1 MTPRN
6 TKQLAAGERTRAL
19 TTQGRRFYTLALQI
33 AQVRQTLKKWQEN
46 MGMFRQ
52 GYTEELL
59 PLRAELTAARRQC
72 VFALDELL
80 GSPDWTRAQ
89 RDTLSKVVCNNA
101 AELLY
106 GQDDERLKAVYDKY
120 AEGDFDTKRE
130 QMLSTVRNMM
140 KIKFDLNAVD
150 GEKIGV
156 PVDVL
161 AHVRRKR
168 RSEMEPKKPEIGTK
182 HLHQGGGASQQRRDE
197 VSMQVAQAVL
207 ESFQN
212 ISKCLHPE
220 HDDDCMQGDVKAV
233 LRHKANQAY
242 EANDLLTL
250 LELQFEVEQIEAVCI
265 EKLSDERLKMYNA
278 ILGDHLV
285 QLRKEVLRVEVRFCT
300 EFGLTPTRGMNP
312 HNLCQLLEQNIRQLR
327 ANLNHQLHNMSML
340 VDSETTRQWLEQYN
354 QSLRDEV
361 PDFDTSV
368 MTQSQHKHDP
378 RNF

>member
-1 MTPRN
+1 MTPPN
-6 TKQLAAGERTRAL
+6 TKQPAAGEGTRAL

-33 AQVRQTLKKWQEN
+33 AQVRQKLKKWQEN

-106 GQDDERLKAVYDKY
+106 GQDDESLKAVYDKY

-140 KIKFDLNAVD
+140 KVKFDLNAVD

-156 PVDVL
+156 PVDVQ
-161 AHVRRKR
+161 RKR
-168 RSEMEPKKPEIGTK
+168 RSEMESKQPEIGAK
-182 HLHQGGGASQQRRDE
+182 HLHQGGDASQQRCDE
-197 VSMQVAQAVL
+197 VSMQVAQAVH
-207 ESFQN
+207 EIFRN
-212 ISKCLHPE
+212 VSKRLRPE
-220 HDDDCMQGDVKAV
+220 HDGDCMQGDVKAV
-233 LRHKANQAY
+233 LRHRANQAY

-265 EKLSDERLKMYNA
+265 EKLSDDRLKIYNA

-285 QLRKEVLRVEVRFCT
+285 QLRKEVLKVEVGFCT
-300 EFGLTPTRGMNP
+300 DFGLMPTRGMNP
-312 HNLCQLLEQNIRQLR
+312 NNLRQLLEQNIRQLR

-340 VDSETTRQWLEQYN
+340 ADSETTRQWLEQYK

-368 MTQSQHKHDP
+368 MTQSQYKHDP